1 MISII
6 PPVFLKPMLGDISCI
21 RVFCKVLLV
30 LVSVFNKSKS
40 VPHLI
45 DQPAIAA
52 TIRTGNS
59 RIPVKPDQNAMRA
72 FFWLFGSA
80 YVWLLLTR

>member
-6 PPVFLKPMLGDISCI
+6 PPVFCKLMVGDISWS

-30 LVSVFNKSKS
+30 LVSVSDKSKS
-40 VPHLI
+40 VPSFF

-59 RIPVKPDQNAMRA
+59 RIPVTPDQNVIRA
-72 FFWLFGSA
+72 FF
-80 YVWLLLTR
+80 